1 MQWNSNIPYV
11 RTEFLRNL
19 KKKKTILSNSLK
31 FYKTAQRMKLKYVSF
46 QQRHISMK
54 LYKTALKNYKTKNM
68 IWKNLRK
75 WYNCIASSSKS

>member
-75 WYNCIASSSKS
+75 RYNCIASSSKS